1 MNTNLKLRL
10 ATKVAQLYYEKGLLQ
25 KQIARQLYLS
35 QATISRLLKLAR
47 DEDIVRTHVS
57 VPLGVYN
64 ELENRL
70 EETFGLKEAIVA
82 EAASD
87 LEQDITKS
95 LGSAAAFY
103 LESTLSNHDIIGI
116 SSWSITLL
124 AMVKSMQP
132 VSGISGT
139 KVVQILGGL
148 GNPAAETHAN
158 HLIKKLSTLVNG
170 EPLFLPAPGITPKKS
185 LPDFYT
191 EDEYVKIALDMFNQL
206 TVAVV
211 GIGAMQPSELL
222 SNSGN
227 FFQPDELG
235 SLKQIGAVGDICL
248 HFFDETGKP
257 IRHEL
262 QNRVIGMNLGQLKK
276 VPRTIG
282 VAGGRRKA
290 DSIRAA
296 LKGGYLDVLV
306 TDHITAEIILENWQK
321 DKN

>member
-1 MNTNLKLRL
+1 MNTNLKIRL
-10 ATKVAQLYYEKGLLQ
+10 ATKVAQLYYEKGVLQ
-25 KQIARQLYLS
+25 KQIAQQLYLS

-57 VPLGVYN
+57 VPMDVFY
-64 ELENRL
+64 ELENSL
-70 EETFGLKEAIVA
+70 EERFGLTEAIVA
-82 EAASD
+82 EAASGQED
-87 LEQDITKS
+87 DITKS

-103 LESTLSNHDIIGI
+103 LESTLSDNDIIGI

-124 AMVKSMQP
+124 SMVKSMQP
-132 VSGISGT
+132 VSGINGT

-170 EPLFLPAPGITPKKS
+170 EPVFLPAPGITPKKS
-185 LPDFYT
+185 IPEIYT
-191 EDEYVKIALDMFNQL
+191 EDEYVKIALDMFDKL

-227 FFQPDELG
+227 FFQPDELE
-235 SLKQIGAVGDICL
+235 SLKKTGAVGDICL
-248 HFFDETGKP
+248 HFFDESGNP
-257 IRHEL
+257 IQHEL
-262 QNRVIGMNLGQLKK
+262 QKRVIGMNLEQIKK

-282 VAGGRRKA
+282 VAGGKRKV
-290 DSIRAA
+290 DSIHAA
-296 LKGGYLDVLV
+296 LEGGYLDVLI
-306 TDHITAEIILENWQK
+306 TDPVNAEIILNK
-321 DKN
+321 

>member
-35 QATISRLLKLAR
+35 QATISRLLKMAR
-47 DEDIVRTHVS
+47 KEDIVRTHVS
-57 VPLGVYN
+57 VPLGVYYD
-64 ELENRL
+64 LENRL
-70 EETFGLKEAIVA
+70 EETFGLTEAIVA

-87 LEQDITKS
+87 LEHDITQS
-95 LGSAAAFY
+95 LGSATAFY
-103 LESTLSNHDIIGI
+103 LEATLSDNDIIGI

-132 VSGISGT
+132 VSGINGA

-170 EPLFLPAPGITPKKS
+170 EPLFLPAPGITPKK
-185 LPDFYT
+185 LNPDIYT
-191 EDEYVKIALDMFNQL
+191 EDEYVKIALDMFDQL

-227 FFQPDELG
+227 FFQPDELE
-235 SLKQIGAVGDICL
+235 SLKKNGAVGDICL
-248 HFFDETGKP
+248 HFFDECGNP
-257 IRHEL
+257 IQHEL
-262 QNRVIGMNLGQLKK
+262 QKRVIGMNLEQLKK

-282 VAGGRRKA
+282 VAGGKRKV

-296 LKGGYLDVLV
+296 LKGGYLDVLI
-306 TDHITAEIILENWQK
+306 TDPVNAEIILN
-321 DKN
+321 NN